1 MNRRQLANMENEMTK
16 RQMQGCEVLEIDG
29 VDPERALLELRDGK
43 FWDGEPATR
52 KEDGTTPMEDGFY
65 FVELDGGRILNDNI
79 YGPYADVVEA
89 ELAAREGPTLTDL
102 NRAITELERKGHLR
116 RVVDEDGVPRYQAVG
131 PLSGKNDPNDEE
143 GA

>member
-1 MNRRQLANMENEMTK
+1 MTK
-16 RQMQGCEVLEIDG
+16 RQMQGCKVLEIDG
-29 VDPERALLELRDGK
+29 VDPKRALLELRDGK

-79 YGPYADVVEA
+79 YGPYASAVEA
-89 ELAAREGPTLTDL
+89 EIAARKTPTMTDF
-102 NRAITELERKGHLR
+102 NRAVAELVRKGRVR
-116 RVVDEDGVPRYQAVG
+116 RVVGEDGVPRYWRLPA
-131 PLSGKNDPNDEE
+131 LWKDDPHDEE